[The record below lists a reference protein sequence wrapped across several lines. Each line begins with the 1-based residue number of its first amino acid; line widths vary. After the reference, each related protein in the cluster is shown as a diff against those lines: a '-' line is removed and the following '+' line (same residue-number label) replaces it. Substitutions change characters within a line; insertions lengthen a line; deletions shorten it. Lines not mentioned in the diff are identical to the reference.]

1 MLSNWLKI
9 FLYQIRNNKLFTIL
23 NILGLSIGVAGLV
36 FSILYWNDEQ
46 SYNAWNPEKE
56 NVFQVVNDQPRSGF
70 LAYNVVPL
78 GARLKEVTPEVEEYC
93 NFYPAYNRALVEYA
107 DKKELVSKVLKS
119 EGSFFS
125 FFLLNLSDPM
135 PGRLL
140 KKK

>member
-78 GARLKEVTPEVEEYC
+78 GARLKEVTPEVAAWV
-93 NFYPAYNRALVEYA
+93 FYLAQRTHT
-107 DKKELVSKVLKS
+107 S
-119 EGSFFS
+119 
-125 FFLLNLSDPM
+125 
-135 PGRLL
+135 
-140 KKK
+140 